1 MNNLK
6 IPTSNNVTVRNKRKP
21 NTDLFLSIPKE
32 INTKTFCQDLQRK
45 IIQQEQDLNKYAK
58 RVQGLVGLNEKLIK
72 FHKKETQ
79 ELKNHVERRVIALE
93 HSNEIRNQI
102 VIDKRKLTIENK
114 NLKKVIY
121 QLRSEKLDLE
131 LINTRLE
138 NQIKKLKKSA
148 RKLSQGKPTKLIFE
162 DETIQFIGSR
172 KRNLV
177 TRSKKTKISKNKKK
191 KKKIIKKSN
200 QKIKINLVQ
209 TKTYSTISSPL
220 VKSQKLAKKKDKANY
235 LKDTNTRKQKKKKAK
250 KTQKLKT
257 RNKKRR
263 ISNELPIIE
272 IPKDALLPRRQT
284 LGFANLMK
292 ISPSK
297 GHWFKRFKSKKKTHK
312 TMRAAHSACI
322 SGNKMY
328 IFGGYLYKNY
338 FNDIY
343 SFSFRTKNWSKINAK
358 GDIPTGRRWNSSV
371 VDSSGNIW
379 IFGGYQSVDRFNDL
393 FCFNT
398 KTHEWTGPVTTENP
412 PTPRYSHTSV
422 IYDNKMWIFGGY
434 NGQIQSNEIFYFN
447 FETNEW
453 SNPLKT
459 YGQKPEERAG
469 HTSVV
474 VGHKMIVFGGYNHKW
489 LNDLYKFESGI
500 SRWENVNSCGKKPP
514 GCYGHSAVC
523 HEGCI
528 YFFGGYSNK
537 NEDRQFFN
545 HLYSFRFVS
554 VLIQDMKKLFKSQKL
569 CDLFITSKEG
579 EKIGAHITIVQNR
592 CPVLIKNIDLLNNE
606 KMNVIESIILFLYT
620 DLVECYGFNQTDF
633 ISITYLSQMF
643 NLPKLEFE
651 GKNKL
656 KQIINPENIIE
667 ILIYS
672 DKFFLGDLKKFCFK
686 YILSHKEIVAQRIDL
701 QKLKSHTNLMLEYI
715 QILSRGMQSN
725 YLDSNISS
733 GSGSG
738 SSSNSTSKINEEEIQ
753 PIENY
758 SEDLIP
764 RSTLYKSFAK
774 LYKDDNTKDFTII
787 VKDRKIHCHKA
798 ILIARSE
805 LFRGMLTSLKE
816 PINKITE
823 KTGRSYKSIKAL
835 IHFFY
840 TEQTDGI
847 TPLIALELINASDY
861 YGLNLE
867 CQLEDKCTQIVRN
880 NINESN
886 ALIIFEKALSL
897 DLEVLKQTTIQF
909 IIQNGRH
916 IINEQY
922 FNESNNV
929 HLFRELTR
937 ILLEKN
943 DNSDE
948 QELFK

>member
-1 MNNLK
+1 MNSNTYGDQTWEK
-6 IPTSNNVTVRNKRKP
+6 ITNFS
-21 NTDLFLSIPKE
+21 SQIP
-32 INTKTFCQDLQRK
+32 
-45 IIQQEQDLNKYAK
+45 
-58 RVQGLVGLNEKLIK
+58 
-72 FHKKETQ
+72 
-79 ELKNHVERRVIALE
+79 
-93 HSNEIRNQI
+93 
-102 VIDKRKLTIENK
+102 
-114 NLKKVIY
+114 
-121 QLRSEKLDLE
+121 
-131 LINTRLE
+131 
-138 NQIKKLKKSA
+138 
-148 RKLSQGKPTKLIFE
+148 
-162 DETIQFIGSR
+162 
-172 KRNLV
+172 
-177 TRSKKTKISKNKKK
+177 
-191 KKKIIKKSN
+191 
-200 QKIKINLVQ
+200 
-209 TKTYSTISSPL
+209 
-220 VKSQKLAKKKDKANY
+220 
-235 LKDTNTRKQKKKKAK
+235 
-250 KTQKLKT
+250 
-257 RNKKRR
+257 
-263 ISNELPIIE
+263 
-272 IPKDALLPRRQT
+272 PK
-284 LGFANLMK
+284 
-292 ISPSK
+292 
-297 GHWFKRFKSKKKTHK
+297 
-312 TMRAAHSACI
+312 RAAHSACI

-328 IFGGYLYKNY
+328 IFGGYLYNNY

-343 SFSFRTKNWSKINAK
+343 SFNFQTKNWSKINAK

-453 SNPLKT
+453 CNPLKT

-469 HTSVV
+469 HTAVV
-474 VGHKMIVFGGYNHKW
+474 VGDKMIVFGGYNRTLSYMNDIFEYDFKKNLWTKPKVVGKKPKVRSLHTCVVYQNDLYIFGGYNHKW
-489 LNDLYKFESGI
+489 LNDLYKFESDI
-500 SRWENVNSCGKKPP
+500 SRWEKINASGRKPP

-523 HEGCI
+523 FEGCI

-554 VLIQDMKKLFKSQKL
+554 VLIQDMKKLFLSQKL

-592 CPVLIKNIDLLNNE
+592 CPILIKNIDLLNNE
-606 KMNVIESIILFLYT
+606 KMNVIKSIILFLYT
-620 DLVECYGFNQTDF
+620 DLVECYGFNQSDF
-633 ISITYLSQMF
+633 ISITYLSKIF

-667 ILIYS
+667 ILISS
-672 DKFFLGDLKKFCFK
+672 DKLFLDDLKKFCFK

-715 QILSRGMQSN
+715 QILSTGMQNHYFNPNMS
-725 YLDSNISS
+725 SGSGS

-738 SSSNSTSKINEEEIQ
+738 SSSNSISRINEEDIQ

-774 LYKDDNTKDFTII
+774 LYKDNKTKDFTLI
-787 VKDRKIHCHKA
+787 VKERKIHCHKA

-823 KTGRSYKSIKAL
+823 RTGRSYKSIKAL
-835 IHFFY
+835 INFFY

-847 TPLIALELINASDY
+847 TPSIALELINASDY

-880 NINESN
+880 NINKSN
-886 ALIIFEKALSL
+886 ALIIFEKALLL

-929 HLFRELTR
+929 DLFRELTR

-948 QELFK
+948 QEIFK